1 MVRVSGNVCF
11 KKNEALQGGGM
22 YSDSTSQLVLKS
34 PVMIDFDGNLVDYG
48 AALNFNAYIII
59 QVLQLTTSG

>member
-1 MVRVSGNVCF
+1 MSVSSITRRRY
-11 KKNEALQGGGM
+11 AI
-22 YSDSTSQLVLKS
+22 LVLES
-34 PVMIDFDGNLVDYG
+34 PVMIDFDGNLADYG